1 MKTCIRGLLL
11 LTVLLSTAAGA
22 QATGGPLSGVIN
34 LVDQT
39 WICDGAV
46 DLDSVTVTVTPAS
59 KQQDAIHLSHG
70 CTGRIGTIDVLIETL
85 ADGIKIGEG
94 AHDLVIGGGTIR
106 CIAKKPRQ
114 HQDGVQAMGGQRVH
128 FTGLDVECLSASNSE
143 FFPSQGSNS
152 KEPPTEVVCSSC
164 RFGATPT
171 DPRTGHAIKG
181 PASTVFIGRSVRSG
195 VERSSI
201 CPGHYFQLR
210 ITNNA
215 VDPVNRANTMLPS
228 C

>member
-11 LTVLLSTAAGA
+11 FAVVLSTAAGA
-22 QATGGPLSGVIN
+22 QAGPRSGVVN

-39 WICDGAV
+39 WFCNSPV

-59 KQQDAIHLSHG
+59 KQEDAIHLGNG
-70 CTGRIGTIDVLIETL
+70 CTGRIGTIDILIQTL

-94 AHDLVIGGGTIR
+94 AHDLAIDGGTIR
-106 CIAKKPRQ
+106 CVVHRPLD

-128 FTGLDVECLSASNSE
+128 FTDLDVECLSANNSE
-143 FFPSQGSNS
+143 FFLNQGSNS
-152 KEPPTEVVCSSC
+152 SEPPTDVVCSSC

-171 DPRTGHAIKG
+171 DPRTGRAIKG
-181 PASTVFIGRSVRSG
+181 PSSTVFIASRSLRSG
-195 VERSSI
+195 VENSFI
-201 CPGHYFQLR
+201 CPGHNFQLR
-210 ITNNA
+210 IGKDA
-215 VDPVNRANTMLPS
+215 VDPVNRGNTKLPS